1 MKVSILKLRNKSLL
15 RYFEGEWIGLTQLDI
30 RLSWAA
36 ARHARLYLTLITE
49 TVHNKRENI
58 QQPFR
63 RGMIR
68 IHENYGKSD
77 LSASNLREW
86 EINSSLLR
94 MDPRSEIVNGED
106 KLIH

>member
-1 MKVSILKLRNKSLL
+1 M
-15 RYFEGEWIGLTQLDI
+15 YFEGEWIGLTQLGI

-63 RGMIR
+63 RGMIQ
-68 IHENYGKSD
+68 IHENYGKSG
-77 LSASNLREW
+77 LCL
-86 EINSSLLR
+86 
-94 MDPRSEIVNGED
+94 
-106 KLIH
+106 